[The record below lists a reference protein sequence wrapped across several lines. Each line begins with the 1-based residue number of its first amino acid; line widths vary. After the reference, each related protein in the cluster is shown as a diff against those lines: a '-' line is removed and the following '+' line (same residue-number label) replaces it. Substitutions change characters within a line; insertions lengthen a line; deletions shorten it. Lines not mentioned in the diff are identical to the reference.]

1 MANPTTPYGFQD
13 VNTVEGVSPNFGIVR
28 RPMGASVTASIYI
41 GDPAILTAGL
51 PALATTTGATGAGLV
66 GVFQGFEWPSLSF
79 GGTRRDRAWLGATT
93 DIVAGG
99 QLYCYLSMNPQNK
112 FKARVTGASNN
123 PITNAMLGQLV
134 NFAVGAGPGG
144 NLISTYSIDAA
155 TVTATSTTLPWKIY
169 EILGQP
175 NTDPTSPGNEIIVV
189 FNPAS
194 FVLI

>member
-13 VNTVEGVSPNFGIVR
+13 ANIVEGASPNFGVVR
-28 RPMGASVTASIYI
+28 RPMGASVTASIYAW
-41 GDPAILTAGL
+41 DPAILTSGL
-51 PALATTTGATGAGLV
+51 PALATATGATGAGV
-66 GVFQGFEWPSLSF
+66 CGVFQGFEWPSLSF

-93 DIVAGG
+93 DIVPGG
-99 QLYCYLSMNPQNK
+99 QLYGFLAMNPQAK
-112 FKARVTGASNN
+112 FRARVTGASNN

-144 NLISTYSIDAA
+144 NLVSTYSIDAA
-155 TVTATSTTLPWKIY
+155 TVAATSTTLPWKIY

-175 NTDPTSPGNEIIVV
+175 NTDPTSANNEIIVV